1 MPSGQIVKAISG
13 FYYVRTAEGNIIEC
27 RARGIF
33 KFAKRKIKPLVGDMV
48 TWESTGLEQGV
59 ITSVQPRSTE
69 LLRPPIANVEQAVVV
84 CALREPKFQ
93 SLPLDRFLVHAEKES
108 LQIVIC
114 LTKKDLVDDP
124 EEIKAIEAI
133 YSKTGYPIVTTSV
146 RTDEGMEELSS
157 LLQHKTTV
165 FAGLSGVGKSS
176 LLNRLLPESSQK
188 VGEVSAKI
196 GRGKHTTRQVE
207 LLALK
212 DGGQIAD
219 TPGFSQLGMQG
230 LTKEMLADA
239 FPEYASYADQCRFRG
254 CSHQNEPGCAV
265 KEGVAAGEL
274 HEQRYAHYLLF
285 LEEIHQERRY

>member
-13 FYYVRTAEGNIIEC
+13 FYYVRAAEGNIIEC

-48 TWESTGLEQGV
+48 IWESTGLEQGV

-93 SLPLDRFLVHAEKES
+93 SLPLDRFLVHAEKEN

-124 EEIKAIEAI
+124 KEIDVIVDMYRKA
-133 YSKTGYPIVTTSV
+133 GYPIVTTSI
-146 RTDEGMEELSS
+146 RTGEGVEELSQ
-157 LLQHKTTV
+157 LLQQKTTV

-176 LLNRLLPESSQK
+176 LLNRLLPESNQQ

-212 DGGQIAD
+212 NGGQIAD

-230 LTKEMLADA
+230 LTKEMLAA
-239 FPEYASYADQCRFRG
+239 TFPEYELYADQCRFRG

-265 KEGVAAGEL
+265 KEGVATGEL
-274 HEQRYAHYLLF
+274 HEMRYKHYLLF
-285 LEEIHQERRY
+285 LEEIQQERRY